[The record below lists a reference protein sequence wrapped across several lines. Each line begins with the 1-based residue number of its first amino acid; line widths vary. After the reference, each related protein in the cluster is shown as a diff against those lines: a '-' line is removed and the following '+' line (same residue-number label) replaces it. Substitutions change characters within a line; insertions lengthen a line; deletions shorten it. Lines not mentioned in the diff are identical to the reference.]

1 METHISASK
10 LRSDIYRMIDRVIET
25 GTPIEVARAG
35 GAVRIVRAEQTH
47 RRSKLDDLDSHPQA
61 VTGDPEDLVHL
72 DWSGEWKP

>member
-1 METHISASK
+1 METHISASR
-10 LRSDIYRMIDRVIET
+10 LRSDIYRIIDHVIET

-35 GAVRIVRAEQTH
+35 GAVRIIRADEPP
-47 RRSKLDDLDSHPQA
+47 RKSRLDDLDSHPRA